1 MKGIQ
6 SKINK
11 LVLAF
16 LQKEIIV
23 KISTNQSYS
32 LKFKKMFTNYSVKFT
47 TETEILLRKELYAL
61 RTEYKGKSKPFR
73 IKNRIEE
80 LKAEIKEMTEP
91 QLEFKNKIEMLIYL
105 SERYKELVV

>member
-32 LKFKKMFTNYSVKFT
+32 LKFT
-47 TETEILLRKELYAL
+47 TETDILLRKELYAL

-91 QLEFKNKIEMLIYL
+91 KLEFKNKIEMLVYL
-105 SERYKELVV
+105 SERYKELVT